1 MEWAATD
8 GRLRERVL
16 IYAAQKAGTETELA
30 AIEQALR
37 RAVQVRGFVEYRSMG
52 AYARRIDDAID
63 LIDNLMKDGRPAA
76 GVSGVSLCGPSIVSR
91 KN

>member
-63 LIDNLMKDGRPAA
+63 LIHNLLKDGRPAA
-76 GVSGVSLCGPSIVSR
+76 GVSLCGPSIVSR